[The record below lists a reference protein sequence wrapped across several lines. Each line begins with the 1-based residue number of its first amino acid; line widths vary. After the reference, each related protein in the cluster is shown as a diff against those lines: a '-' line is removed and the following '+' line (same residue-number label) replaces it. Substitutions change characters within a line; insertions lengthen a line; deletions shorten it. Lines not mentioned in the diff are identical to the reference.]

1 MAARLL
7 LRRFLVGNSE
17 YGLPAELMGTLEA
30 HRTGSAGSEL
40 AGNAR
45 ALCHVSAKKLV
56 GETQY
61 SMGPA
66 IAPLLGHCHH

>member
-17 YGLPAELMGTLEA
+17 YGLPAESTGTLGGTQN
-30 HRTGSAGSEL
+30 RKCREL

-61 SMGPA
+61 WKVPH
-66 IAPLLGHCHH
+66 I